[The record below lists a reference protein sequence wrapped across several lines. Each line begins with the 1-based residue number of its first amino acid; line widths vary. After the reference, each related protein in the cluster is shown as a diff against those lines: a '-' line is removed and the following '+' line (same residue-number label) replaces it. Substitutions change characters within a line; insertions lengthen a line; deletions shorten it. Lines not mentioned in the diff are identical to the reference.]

1 MGQKEERLRLQIEE
15 KQLRIRKAEEMRLL
29 KEGHS
34 RLQTEQLKLHIIGKD
49 RQKIEE
55 EKIRSIALVEKAKIK
70 VEKEAKIKAEKEA
83 KKARMKAE
91 RVEKKRLKNIA
102 SVLDKYK
109 KNKIKFGEI
118 IREHKLQKEEQLK
131 LRKA

>member
-1 MGQKEERLRLQIEE
+1 MRKCHWEGILTKKEGKE
-15 KQLRIRKAEEMRLL
+15 KQVRIRKAEEMRLL

-91 RVEKKRLKNIA
+91 SVMKLK
-102 SVLDKYK
+102 
-109 KNKIKFGEI
+109 
-118 IREHKLQKEEQLK
+118 
-131 LRKA
+131 